1 MINTVTVSPA
11 MICALLK
18 QCYGNKR
25 MHFKEIYLVRYIS
38 QFLLHFSHI
47 QYKEVSLINDLFLIF
62 IDKVV
67 PTMMMTWFITSHMSG
82 CIVKAS
88 VAWSI
93 LYLL

>member
-25 MHFKEIYLVRYIS
+25 MHFKEIYSVRYIS

-47 QYKEVSLINDLFLIF
+47 QYKGFSLINDLFLIF
-62 IDKVV
+62 IDKIV